1 MPKHPACGTGPAMSR
16 RSFIAAL
23 PFAGTAV
30 TAQAKADSLL
40 LALAELETPAGWEP
54 SNVAA
59 AKAYSAYRI
68 REALSLQLPDPSAAA
83 MHLDYQHRAYKDY
96 TQSYWFERDQ
106 AEGKRAHPPRC
117 KSTL

>member
-1 MPKHPACGTGPAMSR
+1 MPKQPARGTGPALSR

-23 PFAGTAV
+23 PMVTTALP
-30 TAQAKADSLL
+30 AQARSNDLL
-40 LALAELETPAGWEP
+40 RALEELETPYGWEP
-54 SNVAA
+54 SNIAA

-68 REALSLQLPDPSAAA
+68 REALNLELPDPSAAV

-96 TQSYWFERDQ
+96 MQSYWFERDQ
-106 AEGKRAHPPRC
+106 AEGKEAHPPRC